1 MVIGH
6 ELQSSRQKQSPLNER
21 FTASMRI
28 KNVSGIVLSTAILL
42 AAPAAIAT
50 TGQPARAAANA
61 SVNAEHNLTGVWER
75 DPSPFEEGGA
85 GGAEDIPP
93 PRPGPNLKEPYA
105 SAWKSQRAKRQAA
118 LDAGKPLADS
128 STLCMPEGTPT
139 IMQAIYPIQILQTP
153 GQVTVLAE
161 LYMQTR
167 RIYMNAPFPKQGDLE
182 PTFYGFSSAHWEK
195 NTLVVTTRGLKEDM
209 QFFEIPHSDKI
220 KVTERYRITGPDK
233 MRIDFSIEDPG
244 FLQSPYRWTWRYK
257 RNHKYRIPE
266 YVCDHSLEKIN
277 PDGTVSFE
285 PK

>member
-1 MVIGH
+1 
-6 ELQSSRQKQSPLNER
+6 
-21 FTASMRI
+21 MRI
-28 KNVSGIVLSTAILL
+28 QNVSGLVVSASILLTAPTAIAAEVKPAHAL
-42 AAPAAIAT
+42 ARVSDNAIM
-50 TGQPARAAANA
+50 
-61 SVNAEHNLTGVWER
+61 SAEHNLTGVWER

-85 GGAEDIPP
+85 GAAEDMPP
-93 PRPGPNLKEPYA
+93 PRPGPNLKEPFA
-105 SAWKSQRAKRQAA
+105 AEWKALRAKRQAA

-128 STLCMPEGTPT
+128 STLCLPEGTPT

-167 RIYMNAPFPKQGDLE
+167 RIYMNAPFPKRGDLE
-182 PTFYGFSSAHWEK
+182 QTFYGFSSARWENK
-195 NTLVVTTRGLKEDM
+195 TLVVTTRGLQESM
-209 QFFEIPHSDKI
+209 QFFEIPHSDQMV
-220 KVTERYRITGPDK
+220 VTERYQITGPDK
-233 MRIDFSIEDPG
+233 MRIDFSIEDPAY
-244 FLQSPYRWTWRYK
+244 LKSPYHWTWRYK